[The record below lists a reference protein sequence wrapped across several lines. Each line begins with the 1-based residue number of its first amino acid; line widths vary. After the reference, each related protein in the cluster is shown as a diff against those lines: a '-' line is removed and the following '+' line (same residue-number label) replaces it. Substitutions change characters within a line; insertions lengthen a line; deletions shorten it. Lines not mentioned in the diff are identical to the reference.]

1 MLQLI
6 FGVAMV
12 SFSAVFVKL
21 VTVEPT
27 AAAFWRMFLG
37 GLVLAG
43 ITLARREKLWFGT
56 RAMLPAGIAAFWFML
71 DLVFWH
77 RSILFV
83 GPGLATLLA
92 NFQVFLLA
100 LAGVIMFRERPGW
113 RLGAGVLLAFAGLG
127 LLVAPEW
134 FTLGR
139 NYQLGVVFGLIT
151 AVCYA
156 AYILTLRASRVA
168 DLAPSIY
175 ANMAVLSLSC
185 ALLLGL
191 VALAQGE
198 SLAIT
203 RPADAGWLLT
213 YGIVAQLLG
222 WLVISK
228 SLPTMR
234 TSAVGL
240 ILLLQPTLAFAW
252 DALFFDRRFT
262 LIQIV
267 GAVLTLG
274 AIYLGSL
281 KRGVRS
287 KSEEQGV
294 RSKE

>member
-1 MLQLI
+1 MLQLV

-21 VTVEPT
+21 VTLEPT
-27 AAAFWRMFLG
+27 ASAFWRMFLG
-37 GLVLAG
+37 GLVLAA
-43 ITLARREKLWFGT
+43 IVLARREKLSLDW

-100 LAGVIMFRERPGW
+100 LAGIVIFKERAHW
-113 RLGAGVLLAFAGLG
+113 RLGVGVLLAMAGLG

-139 NYQLGVVFGLIT
+139 DYQLGVIFGLIT

-168 DLAPSIY
+168 ERAPSIY
-175 ANMAVLSLSC
+175 SNMAVLSLSC
-185 ALLLGL
+185 ALMLGI
-191 VALAQGE
+191 VAVVQGE
-198 SLAIT
+198 SLAI
-203 RPADAGWLLT
+203 RQASDFGWLLT
-213 YGIVAQLLG
+213 YGIVAQVLG
-222 WLVISK
+222 WLVIST
-228 SLPTMR
+228 SLPKIR
-234 TSAVGL
+234 ASSVGL
-240 ILLLQPTLAFAW
+240 ILLLQPTLAFVW

-262 LIQIV
+262 LIQVV
-267 GAVLTLG
+267 GAVLALG
-274 AIYLGSL
+274 AIYLGSQ

-287 KSEEQGV
+287 KE
-294 RSKE
+294 